1 MSSKFQGVA
10 SSYDHNDYF
19 EDYSPVLFPVC
30 ALYLCLLAMLIF
42 VRLPLFICHVI
53 RTQASAH
60 TRCLFT
66 RTHRH
71 AFSFIETGFLG
82 LWAQSIK
89 AMFCGCL
96 CVQQQ
101 EQQAVAAAV
110 FGFNLSLG
118 IFRRRCKVSDEIEI
132 LSIAAC
138 TKAAP
143 PQPAW
148 YTILYLLFSKTNH
161 RFDCLIFIRMCV
173 CVCTSPHG
181 L

>member
-1 MSSKFQGVA
+1 MPLIHPGPSTYFSCGHHVVVIVVVIAVVVVVVIAPIGNCIFYMSSKFQGVA

-82 LWAQSIK
+82 L
-89 AMFCGCL
+89 
-96 CVQQQ
+96 
-101 EQQAVAAAV
+101 
-110 FGFNLSLG
+110 
-118 IFRRRCKVSDEIEI
+118 
-132 LSIAAC
+132 
-138 TKAAP
+138 
-143 PQPAW
+143 
-148 YTILYLLFSKTNH
+148 
-161 RFDCLIFIRMCV
+161 
-173 CVCTSPHG
+173 
-181 L
+181 